1 MGTFNL
7 PDYIFIPVAFFAV
20 FSTVMLVMMLG
31 INMKIPYY
39 FTQLKAA
46 FRKKPIY
53 IVHLLNHAMQMHV
66 TKRRGGDE
74 NTLDLPAYL
83 GAKYVPDSSAVESF
97 GLLKTYHGFE
107 KSALAHNPEYSAAIT
122 TFMRKLEQHGI
133 PPSINAIDALFYAKL
148 QPEEMICVP
157 KTVINEK
164 TGNFEKVY
172 AEVQVTQEEYDKL
185 SMVKKDLEQTVV
197 ENGLICYDKVEEF
210 LQYSEF
216 QNSQNLDEARSI
228 LYKKAIEESTNP
240 NKMTDYIQLAIT
252 FLLVGVIVVVILK
265 AAGML

>member
-1 MGTFNL
+1 MGAFNI
-7 PDYIFIPVAFFAV
+7 PDYIFIPLMFFAI
-20 FSTVMLVMMLG
+20 FSTVSLVMVLG
-31 INMKIPYY
+31 VNMKIPYY

-46 FRKKPIY
+46 FKKKPIY

-66 TKRRGGDE
+66 TKRKGGDE
-74 NTLDLPAYL
+74 NTLDLPGYM

-97 GLLKTYHGFE
+97 GLLKVYHGFE

-122 TFMRKLEQHGI
+122 TFMKKLEQHGI
-133 PPSINAIDALFYAKL
+133 PPSVNVIDALFYAKL

-157 KTVINEK
+157 KKTINKE
-164 TGNFEKVY
+164 TNEVETFYV
-172 AEVQVTQEEYDKL
+172 EVQVTQEEYDKL
-185 SMVKKDLEQTVV
+185 VILKKDLDTTVV
-197 ENGLICYDKVEEF
+197 ENGLMSYNKVSEF
-210 LQYSEF
+210 LQYSDY

-240 NKMTDYIQLAIT
+240 NKAQDYIQLAIV
-252 FLLVGVIVVVILK
+252 FLMVGVIIVVILK